1 MEHNLTVS
9 RIQTRSRPDICQS
22 SPVPGERAQDCR
34 KRGPDRVLLKK
45 RGPCRRFYFLQMH
58 SRGGIFIVGEWR
70 TQRFGECKGE
80 QSPFPDMELILMIW
94 FCVHSQI
101 GLEAGTT
108 LGISGSAPAV
118 RF

>member
-1 MEHNLTVS
+1 MATEKEGMVNGSSSTSRVS
-9 RIQTRSRPDICQS
+9 SNFILARTAPLVHCT
-22 SPVPGERAQDCR
+22 A
-34 KRGPDRVLLKK
+34 
-45 RGPCRRFYFLQMH
+45 CRRFYFLQMH